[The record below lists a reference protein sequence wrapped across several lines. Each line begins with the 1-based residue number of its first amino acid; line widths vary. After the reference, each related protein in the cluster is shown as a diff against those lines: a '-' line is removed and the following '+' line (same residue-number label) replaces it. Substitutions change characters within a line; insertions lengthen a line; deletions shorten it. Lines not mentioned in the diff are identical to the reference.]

1 MFSPT
6 RDSTMVMDGPPAPAA
21 AAPTGCPA
29 DCRRACCRATV
40 IAARGLRVTYAG
52 GVCALD
58 SVAIDVAQGEHVVI
72 LGASGSGKTTLLRC
86 LASRLAP
93 QEGTVEC
100 RGRIATIH
108 QDLRLVRQ
116 LSARR
121 NILHGSLGR
130 HGMLGTLLR
139 FPAVERHRAGE
150 LLRRVGLEHRASLRV
165 SRLSGGEQ
173 QRVAIARALMQ
184 DPCVLLADE
193 PVASLDEANAHHIMA
208 LLRDLCREHNLAL
221 VTVLHNPQLARQYAD
236 RIIRLDRGRIAGE
249 YACCQPALNG
259 DVVLPEACEPCAGI
273 PCELQA
279 APPEGPRSALQ
290 TPTINSTKVPQVS
303 PSSSLPPSLD
313 PTAGSIWRF
322 AGIAALALIVYAWA
336 IRGLGI
342 RGDQLAD
349 AVPGLWGF
357 AKSLLPTS
365 SAQLAAIPW
374 GTLLV
379 SLIET
384 VQMSLIGTTVGV
396 VIAFPLAALAARNVG
411 PRLLQG
417 GVRQLLNLIRTI
429 PSLIWALIFVAA
441 VGFGPLAGVLALTF
455 YSLGYLTKF
464 FYESFEAADTGP
476 QGALA
481 ELGAT
486 GLQRF
491 IHAVWPAALPAALS
505 SCLFVLEYNVRAASV
520 LGIVDAG
527 GIGWH
532 IKHFLDYRNFPAA
545 IACLAMVLAVVI
557 VLDAVSTR
565 VRAWA
570 VQR

>member
-1 MFSPT
+1 
-6 RDSTMVMDGPPAPAA
+6 VQPAPH
-21 AAPTGCPA
+21 PHNGGCA
-29 DCRRACCRATV
+29 QHCCRETI

-52 GVCALD
+52 GICALD
-58 SVAIDVAQGEHVVI
+58 SVEIEVARGEHVAI

-86 LASRLAP
+86 LASRLKP
-93 QEGTVEC
+93 QQGTIEC
-100 RGRIATIH
+100 RGRVATIH

-116 LSARR
+116 ASAWR
-121 NILHGSLGR
+121 NVLHGSLGR
-130 HGMLGTLLR
+130 HGTVRTLVR
-139 FPAVERHRAGE
+139 FPAEERRRATD

-173 QRVAIARALMQ
+173 QRIAIARAMMQ
-184 DPCVLLADE
+184 DPCILLADE
-193 PVASLDEANAHHIMA
+193 PVASLDEVNARRVMA
-208 LLRDLCREHNLAL
+208 LLHDLCKERNLAL
-221 VTVLHNPQLARQYAD
+221 ITVLHNPRLAEEFAD
-236 RIIRLDRGRIAGE
+236 RIIRLDRGRIAGQIS
-249 YACCQPALNG
+249 CCQPPLAAGACPPCDGCPPVQGAMPAGLNG
-259 DVVLPEACEPCAGI
+259 LPGHQRLAGPAREAHIPASPEP
-273 PCELQA
+273 
-279 APPEGPRSALQ
+279 SA
-290 TPTINSTKVPQVS
+290 I
-303 PSSSLPPSLD
+303 D
-313 PTAGSIWRF
+313 PTAGTVWRF
-322 AGIAALALIVYAWA
+322 AGVALVAVIVYAWA
-336 IRGLGI
+336 FAGLRI
-342 RGDQLAD
+342 TGDQVAG
-349 AVPGLWGF
+349 AVPGLWAF
-357 AKSLLPTS
+357 LRDLAPSSL
-365 SAQLAAIPW
+365 AQVAAIPW
-374 GTLLV
+374 GTLMA

-396 VIAFPLAALAARNVG
+396 LIAFPLAALAARNVG

-417 GVRQLLNLIRTI
+417 AVRQLLNIIRTI

-481 ELGAT
+481 ELGAS

-491 IHAVWPAALPAALS
+491 THAVWPAALPAAAS

-545 IACLAMVLAVVI
+545 IACLALVLAVVI
-557 VLDAVSTR
+557 MLDAVSTR

-570 VQR
+570 VAR

>member
-1 MFSPT
+1 MLSP
-6 RDSTMVMDGPPAPAA
+6 DGESTIVMDGPPAPVA
-21 AAPTGCPA
+21 AAPPGCPV
-29 DCRRACCRATV
+29 DCKSSCCRATV

-130 HGMLGTLLR
+130 HSMLSTLAR
-139 FPAVERHRAGE
+139 FPALERDRAGQF
-150 LLRRVGLEHRASLRV
+150 LQRVGLEHRASLRV

-249 YACCQPALNG
+249 YACCQPAMSG
-259 DVVLPEACEPCAGI
+259 DGVLSEACEPCASI

-279 APPEGPRSALQ
+279 PQLGTPRAVQ
-290 TPTINSTKVPQVS
+290 IPTINSAKVP
-303 PSSSLPPSLD
+303 PAPAESLPSLD

-322 AGIAALALIVYAWA
+322 AGIAAVALIVYAWA

-357 AKSLLPTS
+357 AKGLLPTS

-374 GTLLV
+374 RTLLV

-411 PRLLQG
+411 PRLRQRA
-417 GVRQLLNLIRTI
+417 VRQLLNIIRTI

-476 QGALA
+476 QGALS
-481 ELGAT
+481 ELGAS
-486 GLQRF
+486 GPQRF

-545 IACLAMVLAVVI
+545 IACLLMVLAVVI
-557 VLDAVSTR
+557 VLDAISTR